1 MDFQS
6 EVRKKW
12 NMEVIFN
19 VAADSDLY
27 LGDRLVTMAK
37 KRLKLR
43 LN

>member
-19 VAADSDLY
+19 VDADSDLY
-27 LGDRLVTMAK
+27 LGDRLVTVAE
-37 KRLKLR
+37 RLKLR